1 MISQLFSIVAP
12 VMIAVAV
19 GYVMARLGKKEEPEY
34 VTLLVTYVGTPC
46 LVFSTLANIRLELAA
61 VGQIAGASALCLVI
75 AGVLGYPLLRLT
87 GLSVRGYLPSLMH
100 PNTGNMGLPLCLFA
114 FGEKG
119 LALGIA
125 FYVVIASNHF
135 VTTPVVASGSL
146 SMRRIAR
153 SPIIYAV
160 AIALVFLVT
169 QTAVPQWI
177 NNATRLLGGI
187 TIPLL
192 LITLGFS
199 LARLKVG
206 NLRTSLFLALARL
219 AIGLAAGHAAVG
231 LLGLDGIARGVA
243 ILQASMPNAVF
254 NYLFAK
260 QYNAEPEGI
269 AGMVVVST
277 LMSFA
282 VLPLLLWYLL

>member
-1 MISQLFSIVAP
+1 MIGQLFAIVAP
-12 VMIAVAV
+12 VLIAVAV

-46 LVFSTLANIRLELAA
+46 LVFSTLANIKLDLSA
-61 VGQIAGASALCLVI
+61 VGQIVGASALTLVF
-75 AGVLGYPLLRLT
+75 AGLVGYPLLRLT

-114 FGEKG
+114 FGEEG

-135 VTTPVVASGSL
+135 VTTPIVASGSL
-146 SMRRIAR
+146 SLRRIAR

-160 AIALVFLVT
+160 VIASGFLVT
-169 QTAVPQWI
+169 QTSVPEWI

-199 LARLKVG
+199 LARLKVS
-206 NLRTSLFLALARL
+206 NLQTSLFLALARL
-219 AIGLAAGHAAVG
+219 AIGLAAGHAVAG

-260 QYNAEPEGI
+260 QYDAEPDGV

-277 LMSFA
+277 LMTFVA
-282 VLPLLLWYLL
+282 LPLLLWYLL

>member
-1 MISQLFSIVAP
+1 MIGQLFAIVAP

-46 LVFSTLANIRLELAA
+46 LVFSTLANIHLDLSA
-61 VGQIAGASALCLVI
+61 VGQIAGAAALTLVL
-75 AGVLGYPLLRLT
+75 AAAVGYPLLRLT
-87 GLSVRGYLPSLMH
+87 RLSVRGYLPSLMH

-114 FGEKG
+114 FGEEG

-135 VTTPVVASGSL
+135 VTTPVVASGSFSL
-146 SMRRIAR
+146 RRIAR

-160 AIALVFLVT
+160 VIAFGFLVT
-169 QTAVPQWI
+169 RTAVPDWI

-219 AIGLAAGHAAVG
+219 CIGFAAGHAVAEI
-231 LLGLDGIARGVA
+231 LGLEGVARSVA

-260 QYNAEPEGI
+260 QYDAEPDGV

-277 LMSFA
+277 LLSFA
-282 VLPLLLWYLL
+282 ALPLLLWYLL

>member
-1 MISQLFSIVAP
+1 MIGQLFAIIAP

-46 LVFSTLANIRLELAA
+46 LVFSTLANIELELSA
-61 VGQIAGASALCLVI
+61 VGRIAGASALCLVM
-75 AGVLGYPLLRLT
+75 AGVLGYPFLRLT
-87 GLSVRGYLPSLMH
+87 RLSVRGYLPSLMH

-114 FGEKG
+114 FGEEG

-125 FYVVIASNHF
+125 FYVVVASNHF
-135 VTTPVVASGSL
+135 VTTPVVASGDL
-146 SMRRIAR
+146 SFRRIVR

-160 AIALVFLVT
+160 VIALGFLVT

-199 LARLKVG
+199 LARLEVG
-206 NLRTSLFLALARL
+206 NLRTSFFLALARL
-219 AIGLAAGHAAVG
+219 TIGLAAGHAVVA
-231 LLGLDGIARGVA
+231 LFGLDGVARGVA

-260 QYNAEPEGI
+260 QYNAEPEGV

-277 LMSFA
+277 LLSFA
-282 VLPLLLWYLL
+282 VLPVLLWYLL

>member
-169 QTAVPQWI
+169 QTTVPQWI

-260 QYNAEPEGI
+260 QYNAEPEGV